1 MTSTTDPT
9 VPLPTATDSDD
20 DDDDDD
26 DVSSSLLASQPPA
39 ATPPPAQSTVAPAP
53 ASPPAE
59 TAVPGISSAPADPAT
74 TAVPAPASPSGSPSI
89 SGSIPPSSATE
100 PAGGLPSSSATA
112 LNPTTGGGNG
122 LSSGASAGIGV
133 GVALVVCLAA
143 FGVWFFMRRRKPHRT
158 QTRLNSIHSSD
169 EERAP
174 QAQKLEV
181 YAYRSGG
188 LAEVSGDEKPR
199 RWSELESPTSIA
211 EADDGQVLRAELPG
225 SAVPVNWARKGTNE
239 RLFADAPIDEVDEPV
254 DPQER
259 TIEKKR
265 DERLFSDA
273 PIDEGTLDSLAND
286 PSSRRI
292 EKKW

>member
-39 ATPPPAQSTVAPAP
+39 ATPPPAQSTVAPA
-53 ASPPAE
+53 E
-59 TAVPGISSAPADPAT
+59 TAIPGISSAPADPAT
-74 TAVPAPASPSGSPSI
+74 TAVPAPAGPSGSSSI
-89 SGSIPPSSATE
+89 SESIPPSSATE
-100 PAGGLPSSSATA
+100 SAGGLPTSSATA
-112 LNPTTGGGNG
+112 LNPTTNGGDG
-122 LSSGASAGIGV
+122 LSSGASAGIGI

-143 FGVWFFMRRRKPHRT
+143 FGMWFFMRRRKTHRT
-158 QTRLNSIHSSD
+158 QTRLTSIHSSD

-181 YAYRSGG
+181 YAYRAGG
-188 LAEVSGDEKPR
+188 PAEVSGDEKPR

-273 PIDEGTLDSLAND
+273 PIDEGTLDSLSSE
-286 PSSRRI
+286 PSSRRT